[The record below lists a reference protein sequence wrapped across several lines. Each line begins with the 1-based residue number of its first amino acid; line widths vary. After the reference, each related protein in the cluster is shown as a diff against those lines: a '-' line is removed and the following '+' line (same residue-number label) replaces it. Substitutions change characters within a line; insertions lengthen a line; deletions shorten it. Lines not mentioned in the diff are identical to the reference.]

1 MIDLSGGN
9 LSTVM
14 CGQGRRRP
22 VTLPESFSRGKH
34 YSSSDRYLESPLNVI
49 HMLAFITM
57 SKINTA
63 VIVNVKVN

>member
-9 LSTVM
+9 LSTAM
-14 CGQGRRRP
+14 CGRRAAGVL
-22 VTLPESFSRGKH
+22 VTLPESFSRAKH
-34 YSSSDRYLESPLNVI
+34 YSTCDRYLESPLNVI

-63 VIVNVKVN
+63 VIVNVN